1 MKTFKSFIQLDEA
14 ERVKY
19 KDGIANKMAD
29 AAIYVPPKSPDAI
42 DKPDAVGSKSG
53 QGKRAADRLDNK
65 QAFGEQDL
73 TAKQT
78 KMSHTIGKE
87 LEKKKVG
94 DPSKGGAYAI
104 ATAMVK
110 DKPEAAQKAYATI
123 KSKMK
128 EDVDAQILFK
138 LYEELND
145 ANKEVFMKQLDE
157 DAEVV
162 LAFAKTMTEE

>member
-1 MKTFKSFIQLDEA
+1 
-14 ERVKY
+14 
-19 KDGIANKMAD
+19 
-29 AAIYVPPKSPDAI
+29 
-42 DKPDAVGSKSG
+42 
-53 QGKRAADRLDNK
+53 
-65 QAFGEQDL
+65 
-73 TAKQT
+73 
-78 KMSHTIGKE
+78 
-87 LEKKKVG
+87 
-94 DPSKGGAYAI
+94 
-104 ATAMVK
+104 MVK

-128 EDVDAQILFK
+128 EDVDAMTLFK

>member
-1 MKTFKSFIQLDEA
+1 MKTFKSFIQLDEV

-19 KDGIANKMAD
+19 KDGIANKMANATD
-29 AAIYVPPKSPDAI
+29 EVKT
-42 DKPDAVGSKSG
+42 KGN
-53 QGKRAADRLDNK
+53 RLDNK

-94 DPSKGGAYAI
+94 DPSKGGPYAI

-128 EDVDAQILFK
+128 EDVDAMTLFK

>member
-1 MKTFKSFIQLDEA
+1 MKTFKSFIQLDEV

-19 KDGIANKMAD
+19 KDGIANKMANATD
-29 AAIYVPPKSPDAI
+29 EVKT
-42 DKPDAVGSKSG
+42 KGN
-53 QGKRAADRLDNK
+53 RLDNK

-128 EDVDAQILFK
+128 EDVDAMTLFK

>member
-1 MKTFKSFIQLDEA
+1 MKTFKSFIQLDEV

-19 KDGIANKMAD
+19 KDGIANKMANATD
-29 AAIYVPPKSPDAI
+29 EVKT
-42 DKPDAVGSKSG
+42 KGN
-53 QGKRAADRLDNK
+53 RLDNK

-78 KMSHTIGKE
+78 KISHAIGKE

-94 DPSKGGAYAI
+94 DPSKGGPYAI

-128 EDVDAQILFK
+128 EDVDAMTLFK